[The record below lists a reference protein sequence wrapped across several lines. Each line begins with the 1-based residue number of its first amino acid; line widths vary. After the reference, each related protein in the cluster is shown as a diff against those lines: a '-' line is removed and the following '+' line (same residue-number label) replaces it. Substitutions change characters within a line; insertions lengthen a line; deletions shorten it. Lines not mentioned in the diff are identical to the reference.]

1 MFELHDK
8 VFYGVIGVCEIV
20 NIGNPPIKGVE
31 GEYYFLQPVFDDKGI
46 IYSPLKSTKQMMRK
60 IITKQEGTKIVEA
73 AKNCIKDESL
83 SKAISTPEYDD
94 IIKSQVSFDILH
106 LIRYLYIVKN
116 ERAKD
121 LRKMKSADSRILL
134 IARKLLYGELAIV
147 LNRDYDDICSM
158 MDEYLGR

>member
-20 NIGNPPIKGVE
+20 DIGNPPIKGIE
-31 GEYYFLQPVFDDKGI
+31 GEYYFLQPVFDNKGI

-60 IITKQEGTKIVEA
+60 IITKQEGKNLVET
-73 AKNCIKDESL
+73 AKNCIKDERL
-83 SKAISTPEYDD
+83 SKTISTPEYDD
-94 IIKSQVSFDILH
+94 IIKSQVPFDILH
-106 LIRYLYIVKN
+106 LIRYLYIVKS

-121 LRKMKSADSRILL
+121 LRKMKSADSRILI
-134 IARKLLYGELAIV
+134 IARKLLYGELSIV

-158 MDEYLGR
+158 MDEYLER